1 MGVCPFCHTGVDEEL
16 LLYGGSC
23 PHCLLEIPGEEA
35 PTDPGENGTVDPP
48 EVVAHAEKKK
58 QRTSLIIAG
67 VVGLVVAVGAGV
79 FLTQPPAEEYAAM
92 PEITINRDL
101 SGHINLPAEEQP
113 DDGAALANNDSASR
127 SAGSTNKPASS
138 NARPPV
144 GGQVTASATETPR
157 EAKPAGLDDLIG
169 MSAGVDPNAGLP
181 GARVLT
187 SDAEIQEM
195 VSRNIGFKLSQIE
208 ACYNSRLKEQEEL
221 AGTWQ
226 ASWKITKSGTVSGVS
241 VRGRGVTDSTLESCI
256 KNKIQ
261 KWSFQKI
268 NRDYPVT
275 IPFKL
280 GV

>member
-48 EVVAHAEKKK
+48 EVVAHAAKKK
-58 QRTSLIIAG
+58 QRTSLFIAG
-67 VVGLVVAVGAGV
+67 IVGLIVAVGGGIV
-79 FLTQPPAEEYAAM
+79 LTQPPAEEYAEM
-92 PEITINRDL
+92 PEIAINRDL
-101 SGHINLPAEEQP
+101 SGHINLPAEEKP
-113 DDGAALANNDSASR
+113 SDDGADL
-127 SAGSTNKPASS
+127 AGSDSTIRGAGSIAQNPSS
-138 NARPPV
+138 TRPPV
-144 GGQVTASATETPR
+144 GGQVTASATEAPR

-195 VSRNIGFKLSQIE
+195 VTRNIGFKLTQIE
-208 ACYNSRLKEQEEL
+208 ACYNSRLKEQEDL

-241 VRGRGVTDSTLESCI
+241 VRGRGVTDATLESCI

-261 KWSFQKI
+261 KWTFQKI